1 MALVAVHAVVHIPL
15 DAVVVRVGLGLGMA
29 IGALENRVVVR
40 IRMARRTHA
49 IRVAMVDRER
59 RVLRVI
65 ERCIQPVR
73 GVMAVLAS
81 RREELRLRR
90 VSRVG
95 RAVIVGEVARNAQ
108 VAGQIVVIVDVAI

>member
-1 MALVAVHAVVHIPL
+1 
-15 DAVVVRVGLGLGMA
+15 
-29 IGALENRVVVR
+29 
-40 IRMARRTHA
+40 MARRTHA